1 MLNFHENFVEFS
13 LDLVEV
19 SALSVENSVLLCCHV
34 TMLAKRV
41 FLENPVESKAFVE
54 RNIRQIWKVTFL
66 VIQIIIVYLGF
77 SGFDGKKYQINTK
90 MTINVQ

>member
-1 MLNFHENFVEFS
+1 MRIL
-13 LDLVEV
+13 LDFRWIWLKYQHF
-19 SALSVENSVLLCCHV
+19 LWKISVLLCCHV